1 MSTFSGKI
9 EDFPYISL
17 DRFDGANLNSKVFF
31 LSHCHTDHMVGLFAC
46 LPGTLYTSKINA
58 RIVGHLFPLMTSE
71 IKYLDLDGK

>member
-17 DRFDGANLNSKVFF
+17 DRFDGTNLNSKVFF
-31 LSHCHTDHMVGLFAC
+31 LSHCHTDHMVGLYSS

-58 RIVGHLFPLMTSE
+58 KLLEHLFPLMTSE
-71 IKYLDLDGK
+71 IKYMELGGK